1 MNANTTKAT
10 LDTNVNQFPTLTYN
24 WLKINRTHL
33 KGSVNAECDAEQGSL
48 PAGVAVEKK
57 DFSPLY
63 ESYAKAEKTSQNSV
77 GATVH
82 DAATLHDASL
92 IETLVCAETG
102 MGKPF
107 DMQFNDAITANKIQS
122 AVYTVKEG
130 TIAKQPVLLHFE
142 PQAGTATAAEQYIVA
157 EQNTE
162 STFIL
167 DYGAGKS
174 DEENTVLARKASSGK
189 DDAASNTSLFGV
201 RTRVYAGENAIVHL
215 VKVNLL
221 GQSFTH
227 FDSIGTIVADNAKV
241 QVVQIELGAKD
252 VFTGNYENLFGRK
265 SSCSGEFGYVA
276 KADHTL
282 DINYVAHQTGKETDS
297 KMNVRGVVMDQAA
310 KTWRGTI
317 DFIRRAKNA
326 TGDEQEDVLLMSP
339 DVVNKTLPV
348 ILCDEEA
355 VEGRHGAS
363 IGKLGADILFYM
375 QSRGID
381 EKTAE
386 ALMIKS
392 KIYAVCRF
400 IPDKALVEKIQNYI
414 EEIGRAHV

>member
-1 MNANTTKAT
+1 MNVNTTKAT

-48 PAGVAVEKK
+48 PAGVTVEKK
-57 DFSPLY
+57 DFTPLY
-63 ESYAKAEKTSQNSV
+63 ESYAKAEKTSQNGGGEKADNSMQKS
-77 GATVH
+77 
-82 DAATLHDASL
+82 AATLHDASL
-92 IETLVCAETG
+92 IETLVRAETG

-174 DEENTVLARKASSGK
+174 DDK
-189 DDAASNTSLFGV
+189 DTDSANNSLFGV

-227 FDSIGTIVADNAKV
+227 FDSIGTVVADNAKV
-241 QVVQIELGAKD
+241 EVVQIELGAKD

-297 KMNVRGVVMDQAA
+297 KMNVRGVVMDRAA

-317 DFIRRAKNA
+317 DFIRGAKNA
-326 TGDEQEDVLLMSP
+326 TGDEQEDVLLMSA

-363 IGKLGADILFYM
+363 IGKLGKDILFYM
-375 QSRGID
+375 QTRGVD

-386 ALMIKS
+386 ELMIKA
-392 KIYAVCRF
+392 KITSVCHF
-400 IPDKALVEKIQNYI
+400 IPDDKLVEKIQNYI
-414 EEIGRAHV
+414 EEVFSK

>member
-48 PAGVAVEKK
+48 PAGVTVEKK

-63 ESYAKAEKTSQNSV
+63 ESYAKAEKASQN
-77 GATVH
+77 GGGE
-82 DAATLHDASL
+82 TLHDASA
-92 IETLVCAETG
+92 IETLVRAETG

-142 PQAGTATAAEQYIVA
+142 PQAGTATAAEQYIIA

-174 DEENTVLARKASSGK
+174 DDK
-189 DDAASNTSLFGV
+189 DTDSEKNSLFGV

-297 KMNVRGVVMDQAA
+297 KMNVRGVVMDRAA

-317 DFIRRAKNA
+317 DFIRGAKNA

-363 IGKLGADILFYM
+363 IGKLGKDILFYM
-375 QSRGID
+375 QTRGVD

-386 ALMIKS
+386 ELMIKA
-392 KIYAVCRF
+392 KITSVCHF
-400 IPDKALVEKIQNYI
+400 IPDDKLVEKIQNYI
-414 EEIGRAHV
+414 EEVFSK

>member
-1 MNANTTKAT
+1 MAQNLLEIKNVSVNIEEKSI
-10 LDTNVNQFPTLTYN
+10 LHDISFNVN
-24 WLKINRTHL
+24 KGETHVL
-33 KGSVNAECDAEQGSL
+33 
-48 PAGVAVEKK
+48 
-57 DFSPLY
+57 
-63 ESYAKAEKTSQNSV
+63 
-77 GATVH
+77 
-82 DAATLHDASL
+82 
-92 IETLVCAETG
+92 
-102 MGKPF
+102 
-107 DMQFNDAITANKIQS
+107 MQFNDAITANKIQS

-174 DEENTVLARKASSGK
+174 DDK
-189 DDAASNTSLFGV
+189 DTDSANTSLFGV

-282 DINYVAHQTGKETDS
+282 DINYVAHQTGKETAS
-297 KMNVRGVVMDQAA
+297 TMNVRGVVMDQAA

-317 DFIRRAKNA
+317 DFIRGAKNA

-363 IGKLGADILFYM
+363 IGKLGKDILFYM
-375 QSRGID
+375 QTRGVD

-386 ALMIKS
+386 ELMDS
-392 KIYAVCRF
+392 
-400 IPDKALVEKIQNYI
+400 
-414 EEIGRAHV
+414 

>member
-48 PAGVAVEKK
+48 PAGVTVEKK
-57 DFSPLY
+57 DFTPLY
-63 ESYAKAEKTSQNSV
+63 ESYAKAEKDLQNGG

-82 DAATLHDASL
+82 DAVTLHDASA
-92 IETLVCAETG
+92 IETLVRAETG

-174 DEENTVLARKASSGK
+174 DDK
-189 DDAASNTSLFGV
+189 DTDSANTSLFGV

-297 KMNVRGVVMDQAA
+297 KMNVRGVVMDRAA

-317 DFIRRAKNA
+317 DFIRGAKNA

-363 IGKLGADILFYM
+363 IGKLGKDILFYM
-375 QSRGID
+375 QTRGVD

-386 ALMIKS
+386 ELMIKA
-392 KIYAVCRF
+392 KITSVCHF
-400 IPDKALVEKIQNYI
+400 IPDEKLVEKIQNYI
-414 EEIGRAHV
+414 EEVFSK